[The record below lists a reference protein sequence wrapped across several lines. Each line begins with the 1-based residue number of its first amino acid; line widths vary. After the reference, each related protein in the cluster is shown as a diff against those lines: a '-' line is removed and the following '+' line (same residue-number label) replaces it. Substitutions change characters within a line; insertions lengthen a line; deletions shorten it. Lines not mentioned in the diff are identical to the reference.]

1 MGINE
6 LAVVMMMMNVEI
18 WMVVGDLQ
26 RFQPPTKPDGS
37 LSVLVIG
44 DWGRKG
50 DYNQS
55 LLATQMGV
63 TAEKMESDFIIST
76 GDNFYPGGLI
86 DENDEAFY
94 QSFSDIY
101 TAPSLQKMWYTV
113 LGNHDYRGNA
123 LAQLSP
129 LLKAKDSRWFCM
141 KSFIL
146 NTEIA
151 EFFMIDTTPFQDK
164 YFTDPE
170 DQVYDWR
177 GVLPRDKYLSTL
189 LQDLEGALRES
200 HATWKI
206 VVGHHTIKSASIHGS
221 TQELVQKLLP
231 ILEANNVDLYINGH
245 DHCLEHISSSDSPL
259 QFITS
264 GAGSK
269 AWRGVYNW
277 PNSKEMKSFYD
288 GQGFMSMQITQHQIH
303 INFFDSFGNVLHKW
317 SASKSSFSTM

>member
-101 TAPSLQKMWYTV
+101 TAPFLQKMWYTV

-123 LAQLSP
+123 FAQLSP

-146 NTEIA
+146 NTGFGGGTKRVACDMEN
-151 EFFMIDTTPFQDK
+151 
-164 YFTDPE
+164 
-170 DQVYDWR
+170 R
-177 GVLPRDKYLSTL
+177 GWSSYN
-189 LQDLEGALRES
+189 
-200 HATWKI
+200 
-206 VVGHHTIKSASIHGS
+206 
-221 TQELVQKLLP
+221 QK
-231 ILEANNVDLYINGH
+231 
-245 DHCLEHISSSDSPL
+245 
-259 QFITS
+259 
-264 GAGSK
+264 
-269 AWRGVYNW
+269 R
-277 PNSKEMKSFYD
+277 
-288 GQGFMSMQITQHQIH
+288 
-303 INFFDSFGNVLHKW
+303 
-317 SASKSSFSTM
+317 